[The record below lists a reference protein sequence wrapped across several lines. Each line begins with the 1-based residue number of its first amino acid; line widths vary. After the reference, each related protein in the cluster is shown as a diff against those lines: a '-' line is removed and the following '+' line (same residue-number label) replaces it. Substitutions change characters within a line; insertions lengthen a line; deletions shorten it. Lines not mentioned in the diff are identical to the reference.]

1 MSRNFWNRNPKIQ
14 NDREVNSIAKKE
26 DYIFSYKGY
35 MFLLQRY
42 NDINNVI
49 WVALHPECSVCTVF
63 QKYLEYLR
71 KRKIRYITITTA
83 SFKRHEIYSKML
95 ERLHLDFV
103 NTDTCKIQ
111 KDIIY
116 ELVVK
121 IY

>member
-14 NDREVNSIAKKE
+14 NDKEVNSIAKKE

-35 MFLLQRY
+35 MFLLQRH

-49 WVALHPECSVCTVF
+49 WVALHPECSVRTVF
-63 QKYLEYLR
+63 IKYLEYLR
-71 KRKIRYITITTA
+71 KRKIRYITITT
-83 SFKRHEIYSKML
+83 SQYKRFWIYCAML
-95 ERLHLDFV
+95 DRLQLDYIQ
-103 NTDTCKIQ
+103 TDTYKLD